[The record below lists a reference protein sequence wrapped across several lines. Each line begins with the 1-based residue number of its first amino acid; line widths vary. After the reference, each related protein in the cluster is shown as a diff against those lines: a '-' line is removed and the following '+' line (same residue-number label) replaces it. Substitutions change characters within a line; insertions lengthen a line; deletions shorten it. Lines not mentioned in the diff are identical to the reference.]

1 MDMMNRRSFVG
12 NVAAAGALA
21 SLPFQGLRA
30 AGSGSRV
37 RVGLIGCGW
46 FGNVDLAALSK
57 VGNVEVVSLC
67 DPNRKH
73 LQRTLREVQG
83 RQGRTPATFADF
95 REMLAADQHDVVIV
109 GTPDHWHAVPA
120 IEAMKAGADVYL
132 EKPISVDVLEGE
144 ALVAAARK
152 YDRVVQVNLQ
162 RRSNPLY
169 DEVRSRYLDTG
180 RLGRI
185 GTVECFLY
193 GGGRARKI
201 DAVRPPV
208 HLDYDLW
215 AGPAPKIPFV
225 PQLESKGWR
234 NFMEYGNG
242 KIGDMGVHIFDLVR
256 HLLGIGWPE
265 SVSSTG
271 GIYMFKE
278 GTANISDTQKTVFR
292 YPDLDVSWEH
302 RSWGAAPFPKRHW
315 TDGWGADIIGE
326 KGTLRVTTLE
336 YRFTPKD
343 GGGPEG
349 RHLLSRTKDL
359 ENVDFGE
366 FRHAF
371 GGVDYV
377 HAANFLEA
385 RASRTRAVSDIAEG
399 HISSACCILGNV
411 ALELGRTLRYDSA
424 SRAVVGDPEATAKL
438 ARPYRAGWEHPDP
451 ERV

>member
-1 MDMMNRRSFVG
+1 MNRRTFINSL
-12 NVAAAGALA
+12 AAAGALS
-21 SLPFQGLRA
+21 SLPLQSLRA
-30 AGSGSRV
+30 VGSGPKI

-46 FGNVDLAALSK
+46 FGNVDLAALSR

-67 DPNRKH
+67 DPNQKH
-73 LQRTLREVQG
+73 LQQTLDEVSG
-83 RQGRTPATFADF
+83 RQSKAPSTYADF
-95 REMLAADQHDVVIV
+95 RKMLAADQHDVVIV
-109 GTPDHWHAVPA
+109 GTPDHWHALPA

-132 EKPISVDVLEGE
+132 EKPISVDVMEGE

-162 RRSNPLY
+162 RRSSPLY
-169 DEVRSRYLDTG
+169 EEVRKKYLDTG
-180 RLGRI
+180 KLGRI

-201 DAVRPPV
+201 DSVQPPA

-215 AGPAPKIPFV
+215 AGPAAKIPFV
-225 PQLESKGWR
+225 PPLESKGWR

-256 HLLGIGWPE
+256 HLLGIGWPI

-271 GIYMFKE
+271 GIYMLK
-278 GTANISDTQKTVFR
+278 GGSANISDTQKTVFK
-292 YPDLDVSWEH
+292 YPDLDVTWEH

-343 GGGPEG
+343 GGSPEG
-349 RHLLSRTKDL
+349 RHMLSKTNNL
-359 ENVDFGE
+359 ENVDFGQ
-366 FRHAF
+366 FGHAF
-371 GGVDYV
+371 GQVDYV
-377 HAANFLEA
+377 HATNFLEA
-385 RASRTRAVSDIAEG
+385 RQERKRAVSNIEEG

-411 ALELGRTLRYDSA
+411 ALEVGRTLKYDPA
-424 SRAVVGDPEATAKL
+424 TRTIIGDEEATKKL
-438 ARPYRAGWEHPDP
+438 ARPYRGDWEHPDP
-451 ERV
+451 EKV